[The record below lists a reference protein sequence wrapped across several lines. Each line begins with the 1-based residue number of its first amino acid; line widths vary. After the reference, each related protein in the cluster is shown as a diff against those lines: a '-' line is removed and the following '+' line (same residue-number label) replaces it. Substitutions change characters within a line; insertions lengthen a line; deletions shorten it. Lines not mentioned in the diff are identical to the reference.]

1 MRTPHRLTA
10 AVAALALSGTALT
23 GTALATP
30 PAVAAPAAGAIGLGD
45 KVWPELGNGGY
56 DVVDQ
61 RLALTFNDKLTHYTA
76 RTTLVARTTQSLD
89 RFDLDLLGPEVTE
102 VRVNGLRARWRTTAQ
117 GELVITPARPIRRA
131 ARFVVQV
138 DVRNKVADETSP
150 VVFPP
155 GLVRVQGFVE
165 AINQPSGARRI
176 LAVSDHPAQKA
187 PATISITAPAQQNS
201 IANGR
206 LVSTIRTGKTTTR
219 VFREDRKLATE
230 LLQIG
235 VGPFTVLHR
244 KGPHSM
250 DLRYAVQTSKLAA
263 IEPQLKS
270 FDESVRF
277 MEQRLGRFPGARA
290 GAYINPGGGE
300 LETQGLTLMSSDAM
314 TKEGFE
320 NNGTDG
326 VVLHEVSHEW
336 FGNSVSPKRW
346 ADLWL
351 NEGHAVFYENQWVE
365 AKHLSTLTASMRD
378 AYQNLG
384 NKLLVNGPIAAPDP
398 ATWPGEQASLRPYSS
413 AAYQGGAL
421 TLYALQEKV
430 GPQTFKAIERAW
442 VERYNNSTASTADFI
457 ALASR
462 VAHQDLKGFLSSWLY
477 GTHLPAMPNHP
488 DWKPGTA

>member
-1 MRTPHRLTA
+1 MRTRHRLTA
-10 AVAALALSGTALT
+10 AVAALALA
-23 GTALATP
+23 GTALAAP
-30 PAVAAPAAGAIGLGD
+30 PAVAGPAAGAIGLGD

-61 RLALTFNDKLTHYTA
+61 RLPLIFNDKLTDYTA
-76 RTTLVARTTQSLD
+76 GTTLVARATQPLD
-89 RFDLDLLGPEVTE
+89 RFDLDLLGPEVTG
-102 VRVNGLRARWRTTAQ
+102 VRVNGLRAHWKTTAQ
-117 GELVITPARPIRRA
+117 GELVITPARAIRRG

-138 DVRNKVADETSP
+138 DVRNKVADDTSAT
-150 VVFPP
+150 VFPP
-155 GLVRVQGFVE
+155 GLVRYQGFVE
-165 AINQPSGARRI
+165 AMNQPSGARRI

-187 PATISITAPAQQNS
+187 PATISITAPSQQNS

-206 LVSTIRTGKTTTR
+206 LVSTVRTGKTTTR

-244 KGPHSM
+244 KGPHGM
-250 DLRYAVQTSKLAA
+250 DLRYAVESAKLAA
-263 IEPQLKS
+263 IEPQLTS

-277 MEQRLGRFPGARA
+277 LEQRLGRFPGVRA

-336 FGNSVSPKRW
+336 FGNSVSPQRW
-346 ADLWL
+346 GDLWL

-365 AKHLSTLTASMRD
+365 AKHLSTVTESMRH
-378 AYQNLG
+378 AYETLG

-398 ATWPGEQASLRPYSS
+398 ATWPGEQAPLRPYSS

-421 TLYALQEKV
+421 TLFALQEKV
-430 GPQTFKAIERAW
+430 GPKTFNAIERAW
-442 VERYNNSTASTADFI
+442 VERYDNSTASTADFI
-457 ALASR
+457 ALASQI
-462 VAHQDLKGFLSSWLY
+462 AHQDLKPFLTSWLY
-477 GTHLPAMPNHP
+477 ATRLPAMPNHP
-488 DWKPGTA
+488 DWKAG